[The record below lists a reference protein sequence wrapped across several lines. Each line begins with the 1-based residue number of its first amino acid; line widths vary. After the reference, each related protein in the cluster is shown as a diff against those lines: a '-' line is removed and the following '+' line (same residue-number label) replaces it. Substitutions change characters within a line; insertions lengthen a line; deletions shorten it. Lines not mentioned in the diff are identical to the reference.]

1 MRLAILAVAAAVL
14 MPTAAMAD
22 DRNFQLING
31 TGRTIAQVFIS
42 PSNTSAWEEDVLSV
56 DVLPDGEAA
65 NIHFVDDLDE
75 CVYDIMIVH
84 DDGDR
89 AVWAAINLCET
100 SVVSAQYQ
108 DDGTPIAQTE

>member
-1 MRLAILAVAAAVL
+1 MRRFIMAAVAALSVSGPAV
-14 MPTAAMAD
+14 AD
-22 DRNFQLING
+22 ERNFQLING

-42 PSNTSAWEEDVLSV
+42 PANVSDWEEDVLSV
-56 DVLPDGEAA
+56 NVLPDGESA
-65 NIHFVDDLDE
+65 NIHFVDDVEE

-89 AVWAAINLCET
+89 AIWGSINLCEA